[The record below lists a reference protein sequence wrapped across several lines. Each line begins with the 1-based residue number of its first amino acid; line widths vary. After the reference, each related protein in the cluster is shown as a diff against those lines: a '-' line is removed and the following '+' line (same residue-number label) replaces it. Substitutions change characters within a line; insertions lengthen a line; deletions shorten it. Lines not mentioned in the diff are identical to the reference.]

1 MAKYQFRCK
10 DIGMDCDFNV
20 SGKEAADLIPQ
31 IAEHAKDA
39 HEMAEIDDDLKDKIN
54 GAIKKKFF

>member
-10 DIGMDCDFNV
+10 DIGMDCDFQV

-31 IAEHAKDA
+31 IAEHAIGT
-39 HEMAEIDDDLKDKIN
+39 HEIGEINDDLKEKIN
-54 GAIKKKFF
+54 NSIKKKFF